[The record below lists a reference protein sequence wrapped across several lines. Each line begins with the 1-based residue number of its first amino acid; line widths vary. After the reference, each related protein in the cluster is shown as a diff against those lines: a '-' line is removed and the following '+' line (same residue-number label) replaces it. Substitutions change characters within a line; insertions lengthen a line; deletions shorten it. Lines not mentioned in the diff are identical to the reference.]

1 MKSYSGKI
9 SSIKA
14 NLIRGFIIFH
24 LPWEIRSIWNFEPE
38 TKIMISFLINLFSP
52 IVIIIKVNLPLTEII
67 CHWNFGVSNL
77 VLEEL
82 SPVPGVKQPRSFTFQ
97 AEACLQNV
105 GDDIDSITSAR
116 IY

>member
-14 NLIRGFIIFH
+14 NLIKGFIIFH

-52 IVIIIKVNLPLTEII
+52 IVIIKVNLPLTEII

-82 SPVPGVKQPRSFTFQ
+82 SAVPGVKQPRSFTFLP
-97 AEACLQNV
+97 EACLQNIS
-105 GDDIDSITSAR
+105 DDIVSITSAR